1 MAIMAVDVERIR
13 MEQRQQKR
21 GSYLYLCGIAG
32 FVGKWDISRENALW
46 RQIARRIQ

>member
-1 MAIMAVDVERIR
+1 MIKSIR
-13 MEQRQQKR
+13 MEERQQKR

-32 FVGKWDISRENALW
+32 FVGKWDISRENAFR